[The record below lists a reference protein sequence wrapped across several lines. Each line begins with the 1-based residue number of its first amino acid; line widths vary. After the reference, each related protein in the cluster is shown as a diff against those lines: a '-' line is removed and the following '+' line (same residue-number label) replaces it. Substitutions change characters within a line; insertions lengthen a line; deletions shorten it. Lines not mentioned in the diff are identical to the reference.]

1 MSAQVDISRAIRS
14 WLREEDH
21 DTADEVL
28 EVVLSQLATTPQ
40 RRRFWQAGRPSAPW
54 TMIRVIA
61 VAVAVLIAVV
71 TYSLLP
77 GLRVGPGA
85 TPSVV
90 PTLIARGSFVEHDWG
105 QVDFEATRVGASVT
119 GRMTIAAREDVGA
132 VTIDFECAREGDSG
146 IVMIGGDVATGN
158 QFVAV
163 GSPAWIVLQ
172 RGEPNLASVG
182 TVNPNEARPDCLANL
197 DWFLGSTG
205 GLYRPTSI
213 LGGSFEFGP

>member
-132 VTIDFECAREGDSG
+132 VTIDFECARE
-146 IVMIGGDVATGN
+146 
-158 QFVAV
+158 
-163 GSPAWIVLQ
+163 
-172 RGEPNLASVG
+172 R
-182 TVNPNEARPDCLANL
+182 CLAGVVEHGRQPDARNS
-197 DWFLGSTG
+197 GPSCA
-205 GLYRPTSI
+205 
-213 LGGSFEFGP
+213 SFFGWSRESRRSRCRVGRK